1 MEKNLNTSILTKGK
15 NLAASYKEL
24 YDLGSGSLGAISNP
38 NADPKNPKPATD
50 IKVFESLVIT
60 DGQTLATADVLWKDT
75 VSYFT
80 GDFSEITDVLLQG
93 ESSLNSKMLNDYY
106 SYAYNLLASAV
117 MTDSENQ
124 AGEVAFIGYT
134 GNEKT
139 AYDAAL
145 ATLKTAIDNKDY
157 SNYATAGKELK
168 TAAKAYVDAAKKYAL
183 EQAEETKTD
192 LVKKLENIQS
202 DIIAH
207 KDYYNETYLAEVIVI
222 LKKSEKSPVNE
233 TIVELFEEANAI
245 LAKQSKSYS
254 ESFKANLNDAAA
266 SVETANKWWSYLSE
280 TQKTE
285 ERYANAI
292 TITNALKDALVSNNG
307 V

>member
-1 MEKNLNTSILTKGK
+1 M
-15 NLAASYKEL
+15 
-24 YDLGSGSLGAISNP
+24 
-38 NADPKNPKPATD
+38 
-50 IKVFESLVIT
+50 
-60 DGQTLATADVLWKDT
+60 
-75 VSYFT
+75 
-80 GDFSEITDVLLQG
+80 
-93 ESSLNSKMLNDYY
+93 
-106 SYAYNLLASAV
+106 
-117 MTDSENQ
+117 
-124 AGEVAFIGYT
+124 
-134 GNEKT
+134 
-139 AYDAAL
+139 
-145 ATLKTAIDNKDY
+145 
-157 SNYATAGKELK
+157 K

-207 KDYYNETYLAEVIVI
+207 KDYYNETYLAEVIII

>member
-1 MEKNLNTSILTKGK
+1 M
-15 NLAASYKEL
+15 
-24 YDLGSGSLGAISNP
+24 
-38 NADPKNPKPATD
+38 
-50 IKVFESLVIT
+50 
-60 DGQTLATADVLWKDT
+60 Q
-75 VSYFT
+75 
-80 GDFSEITDVLLQG
+80 Q
-93 ESSLNSKMLNDYY
+93 
-106 SYAYNLLASAV
+106 
-117 MTDSENQ
+117 
-124 AGEVAFIGYT
+124 
-134 GNEKT
+134 
-139 AYDAAL
+139 
-145 ATLKTAIDNKDY
+145 
-157 SNYATAGKELK
+157 
-168 TAAKAYVDAAKKYAL
+168 KYAL